1 MGMVLNIIGV
11 LSIIAF
17 IGCILFIIYKLI
29 RHGKQSL
36 NLNYFLGIVICVLF
50 FVISIEA
57 GKFYPIENTVWQKI
71 IQVTNTETERTFDE
85 TEEVQKIMAGANLT
99 EEEAQKIINIFKKCG
114 FEEIYFVGACNIL
127 DDKEKK
133 GYTFEYDGKSIY
145 VVLLNNGGI
154 LRIFSDNC
162 CFVEGDRIK
171 HHFKDWYLSE
181 EDKKIFKERAKA
193 ALKEYADKTFFS
205 TDDWRVIKVIDGQKG
220 YLITSADDDF
230 YVHIESGGVLD
241 YVTVDDVC
249 YYPKVMYKLKSN

>member
-11 LSIIAF
+11 FSIIVF

-36 NLNYFLGIVICVLF
+36 NLNYFLSIVICVLF

-57 GKFYPIENTVWQKI
+57 GKFYPAENNIWQRI
-71 IQVTNTETERTFDE
+71 TQVTVTKTERTFDE

-154 LRIFSDNC
+154 SRIFSDNC

-171 HHFKDWYLSE
+171 HHLKIGIYLRKI
-181 EDKKIFKERAKA
+181 KKYSKKE
-193 ALKEYADKTFFS
+193 
-205 TDDWRVIKVIDGQKG
+205 
-220 YLITSADDDF
+220 
-230 YVHIESGGVLD
+230 
-241 YVTVDDVC
+241 
-249 YYPKVMYKLKSN
+249 PKRH

>member
-11 LSIIAF
+11 FSIIVF

-57 GKFYPIENTVWQKI
+57 GKFYPAENNIWQRI
-71 IQVTNTETERTFDE
+71 TQVTVTKTERTFDE

-154 LRIFSDNC
+154 SRIFSDNC

-171 HHFKDWYLSE
+171 HHLKIGIYLRKI
-181 EDKKIFKERAKA
+181 KKYSKKE
-193 ALKEYADKTFFS
+193 
-205 TDDWRVIKVIDGQKG
+205 
-220 YLITSADDDF
+220 
-230 YVHIESGGVLD
+230 
-241 YVTVDDVC
+241 
-249 YYPKVMYKLKSN
+249 PKRH

>member
-11 LSIIAF
+11 FSIIVF

-57 GKFYPIENTVWQKI
+57 GKFYPAENNIWQRI
-71 IQVTNTETERTFDE
+71 TQVTVTKTERTFDE

-99 EEEAQKIINIFKKCG
+99 EE
-114 FEEIYFVGACNIL
+114 
-127 DDKEKK
+127 KEKK

-154 LRIFSDNC
+154 SRIFSDNC

-241 YVTVDDVC
+241 YVSLDDVC